1 MSSLLSSRQATNL
14 RFLFMLLVS
23 LNSLTSL
30 AQEQS
35 LLVNN
40 YKLDSGDTIRI
51 TIFEDETMT
60 LETRLD
66 ETGLITYKYI
76 AQPISV
82 NGMSVQQLKEFIY
95 DELTRAPAAFV
106 APTIQVTILEYRPFF
121 IDGAV
126 NNPGGYPYQPGLNV
140 SRAITLAGG
149 MTDVGDEDDIYVV
162 RASNPEQGKIAV
174 SLTDKVFPGDQISVE
189 ESVF

>member
-1 MSSLLSSRQATNL
+1 MSKTIFNNRNIIVCLLIILSLNTNL
-14 RFLFMLLVS
+14 TVAAEHSLLVS
-23 LNSLTSL
+23 
-30 AQEQS
+30 
-35 LLVNN
+35 N

-51 TIFEDETMT
+51 SIFEDETMT

-66 ETGLITYKYI
+66 EVGTINYKYI
-76 AQPISV
+76 DKPIKLI
-82 NGMSVQQLKEFIY
+82 GMSVKQLEKFIF
-95 DELTRAPAAFV
+95 DELTKAPAAFIN
-106 APTIQVTILEYRPFF
+106 PTIQITIVEYRPFF

-149 MTDVGDEDDIYVV
+149 LTPAGDEDDIFVI
-162 RASNPEQGKIAV
+162 RATNPQQGKIEV
-174 SLTDKVFPGDQISVE
+174 SLTDRVFPGDQISVE